1 LPCDD
6 ACGLEAEKRHLPGA
20 LKSLTA
26 RICRSGGKKAAIC
39 RRVTSLKSHAF
50 PPKKGAEKA
59 SGKKMQ
65 LCGKKL
71 PDGNKGGSR

>member
-39 RRVTSLKSHAF
+39 RRVTSLKNHAF
-50 PPKKGAEKA
+50 PPKKGAEKSIRQKNA
-59 SGKKMQ
+59 IMRKKIAGRQ
-65 LCGKKL
+65 
-71 PDGNKGGSR
+71 